1 MSDALIAVAVIG
13 ALFLIFWLAGLH
25 GWAWLWLAIA
35 VVVGIAELWAKLLTG
50 RTLSQHFWAYRKAHP
65 VRTWMLIGVLT
76 LAWIGLLGHLTW
88 K

>member
-1 MSDALIAVAVIG
+1 MSDALIALLVIG

-35 VVVGIAELWAKLLTG
+35 GVVGIAELWAKLATG
-50 RTLSQHFWAYRKAHP
+50 KTLSQRFWAYRKEHP
-65 VRTWMLIGVLT
+65 VRAWMLIGVLT
-76 LAWIGLLGHLTW
+76 LAWVGLLVHLTW